1 MRATNPLPIH
11 SCLASLGAGSSLLP
25 YRPNRAQVDRLLPRG
40 VRETLDREF
49 YLGGRQAREQLHS
62 PDQRGDPEKSNEP
75 VQFTTLRS
83 LKTEYDEGKVK
94 NDECEAILTPLV
106 RAAETVIESCR
117 GMLEQYEE
125 VEEDSSS
132 TNILEKLTDCLARAA
147 KLNVTSEEVEGVRIV
162 RDALQVSEN

>member
-1 MRATNPLPIH
+1 M
-11 SCLASLGAGSSLLP
+11 
-25 YRPNRAQVDRLLPRG
+25 
-40 VRETLDREF
+40 
-49 YLGGRQAREQLHS
+49 
-62 PDQRGDPEKSNEP
+62 
-75 VQFTTLRS
+75 QFTTLRS

-132 TNILEKLTDCLARAA
+132 TNFLEKLTDCLARAA